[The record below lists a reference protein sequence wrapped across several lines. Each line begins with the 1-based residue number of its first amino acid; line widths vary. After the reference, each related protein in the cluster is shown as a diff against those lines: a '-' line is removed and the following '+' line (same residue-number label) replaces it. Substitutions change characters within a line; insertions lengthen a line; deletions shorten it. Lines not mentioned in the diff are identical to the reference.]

1 MKEILTISIPALLVL
16 LTVYILI
23 DKFLRDAEKIR
34 KIELQKINLPALTPI
49 RLRAYERLILVLE
62 RTAPNALIVSVI
74 KPEMTCSE
82 LHQLLV
88 ENIRKEFAHNVS
100 QQIYVSD
107 ELWSAIKLAQE
118 TLVQL
123 VNTCAAKLKAECKA
137 SELAELIIQI
147 YSATDETPT
156 EIAMG
161 LLKNEVRTFTEFR

>member
-23 DKFLRDAEKIR
+23 DKFLREADKTR
-34 KIELQKINLPALTPI
+34 KMELQKMNLPTLTPI

-62 RTAPNALIVSVI
+62 RTAPNALII
-74 KPEMTCSE
+74 NIIRPEMTCSE

-123 VNTCAAKLKAECKA
+123 INTCASKLRADSEA
-137 SELAELIIQI
+137 SGLAELIIQV
-147 YSATDETPT
+147 YSSTEETPT
-156 EIAMG
+156 EIALG
-161 LLKNEVRTFTEFR
+161 LLKNEVRSFAGMK